1 VASVKR
7 LAFEGVL
14 FAGGPGRRWACV
26 KVPAFVPGL
35 FGRRGRVPVNG
46 TVNGVV
52 FRAEIHAGA
61 DGGYFVVVPRAA
73 RVAAGVA
80 TGDRVAIT
88 LEVAAAAGSR
98 STPEVPA
105 AN

>member
-1 VASVKR
+1 VESSKR

-14 FAGGPGRRWACV
+14 FAGGPGGRWACV

-35 FGRRGRVPVNG
+35 FGRWGRIAVAG
-46 TVNGVV
+46 TVNGVA
-52 FRAEIHAGA
+52 FRAAIHAGA
-61 DGGYFVVVPRAA
+61 DGGFFVVVPRAA
-73 RVAAGVA
+73 RVPAGVG

-88 LEVAAAAGSR
+88 LEVAAAAVAR
-98 STPEVPA
+98 PVPETPA